1 MIAVTT
7 ETRLEGYE
15 IAAYKGTAQGATF
28 DDLLRHAEALGAN
41 AILNTCYDDALD
53 VETLFHG
60 AAVVIEPVA
69 SRRTAQVRAALAVN
83 RELVLLYWSM
93 GRDILSRQ
101 KQHGWG
107 AKIIDRLAADLH
119 KAFPEITG
127 LSPRNLKYM
136 RAFAEAW
143 PR

>member
-7 ETRLEGYE
+7 ETRLEVYE

-28 DDLLRHAEALGAN
+28 ADLQRHAEALGAN

-69 SRRTAQVRAALAVN
+69 LRRPAQPVAGDTTEKLPVHAAMTA
-83 RELVLLYWSM
+83 
-93 GRDILSRQ
+93 GTI
-101 KQHGWG
+101 
-107 AKIIDRLAADLH
+107 
-119 KAFPEITG
+119 
-127 LSPRNLKYM
+127 
-136 RAFAEAW
+136 
-143 PR
+143 

>member
-7 ETRLEGYE
+7 ETRLEGYQ

-28 DDLLRHAEALGAN
+28 ADLLRHAEGLGAN

-69 SRRTAQVRAALAVN
+69 PRPPAQPVA
-83 RELVLLYWSM
+83 
-93 GRDILSRQ
+93 GD
-101 KQHGWG
+101 
-107 AKIIDRLAADLH
+107 AAD
-119 KAFPEITG
+119 KSP
-127 LSPRNLKYM
+127 SPR
-136 RAFAEAW
+136 
-143 PR
+143 P

>member
-69 SRRTAQVRAALAVN
+69 SSRTAQPVAGDAT
-83 RELVLLYWSM
+83 EKC
-93 GRDILSRQ
+93 LS
-101 KQHGWG
+101 
-107 AKIIDRLAADLH
+107 
-119 KAFPEITG
+119 T
-127 LSPRNLKYM
+127 
-136 RAFAEAW
+136 
-143 PR
+143 